1 MDSLIIIEIV
11 SNFPLVHAAIIHTT
25 AHSFRS
31 SHSIAVFREAI
42 AAEQIVLMPSDAL
55 PKFSAEVR
63 PQRIVTRFDL
73 GAA

>member
-1 MDSLIIIEIV
+1 V
-11 SNFPLVHAAIIHTT
+11 
-25 AHSFRS
+25 
-31 SHSIAVFREAI
+31 EAI

-55 PKFSAEVR
+55 PKFSDEVR